1 MTLDVRRAGDD
12 ALLVDAGSLDG
23 ALAVLGA
30 LSDAVRLGQLSVTE
44 LIPAARTVLVRG
56 ASEQTDPGAFR
67 EYVAGLL
74 AERSAGS
81 AQQMSPEV
89 TTIDVVYTGQ
99 DLAAVA
105 ELTGLSIDDVVEL
118 HTASRFTVAFTGFAP
133 GFAYLSGGDQ
143 RLTVPRRSTPR
154 PRIPAGSVGLAGEFS
169 GVYPRQSPGGWQ
181 LIGHTEHPMWDLSR
195 EQPAALVPGA
205 EVRFRAV
212 REQLNTA
219 SATASA
225 AAPNS
230 TTTPTEAATQAAAAQ
245 QADPQLLATNH
256 PALTVLNPGLQSL
269 VQDEGRPGQGHL
281 GVSASG
287 AADRGALARANRLV
301 GNPAGAAALELRFG
315 DFSARAETT
324 LVAALT
330 GAPRKATARGPLGT
344 RELPF
349 GAPFRLTEGE
359 TLDLAAAERGVV
371 TTLALRG
378 GVVAPE
384 VLGSVSRDTLAG
396 LGPEALAAG
405 DLVSVGVGRGLQA
418 VRESLGDDPRL
429 AASGDL
435 VTLGIVLG
443 PRDDW
448 FSRDSL
454 ERLTTQEWL
463 VTPRSDRVG
472 VRLEG
477 EALERSPQHEGLE
490 LPSEGL
496 VTGAIQVPP
505 DGQPVLFHAD
515 RPLTGGYPVIG
526 VVRAADLDSVAQ
538 LPPGVRVRFAL
549 VDPAK
554 ISGPGRP
561 TPTPS
566 TKESSQ

>member
-1 MTLDVRRAGDD
+1 MTLEVRRAGDG

-56 ASEQTDPGAFR
+56 AFEQTDPGAFR
-67 EYVAGLL
+67 EYVAALL

-212 REQLNTA
+212 REQLST
-219 SATASA
+219 A
-225 AAPNS
+225 AAPAS
-230 TTTPTEAATQAAAAQ
+230 EAVAEAAAQ
-245 QADPQLLATNH
+245 QADPQPLAANQ

-287 AADRGALARANRLV
+287 AADRGALARANRLL

-330 GAPRKATARGPLGT
+330 GAPRQATARGPLGT

-359 TLDLAAAERGVV
+359 TLELAAAERGVV

-405 DLVSVGVGRGLQA
+405 DVVRVGLGRGLQA

-429 AASGDL
+429 PASGDL

-448 FSRDSL
+448 FSRGSL

-477 EALERSPQHEGLE
+477 DPLERSPQHEGLE
-490 LPSEGL
+490 LASEGL

-526 VVRAADLDSVAQ
+526 VVRAGDLDRVAQ
-538 LPPGVRVRFAL
+538 LPPGARVRFAL
-549 VDPAK
+549 VDPAET
-554 ISGPGRP
+554 SGPVRP
-561 TPTPS
+561 TQTPS